1 MTDEEIVDRVKLLAE
16 LIEKMNKPLSQEVEE
31 RLNNILDRFEELSND
46 K

>member
-31 RLNNILDRFEELSND
+31 RLNRILDRFEELSND
-46 K
+46 